1 MLVINLLQALP
12 ALSRN
17 DSRCSVDICDARQ
30 NIRPMKE
37 TDFARSVRKTIR
49 WCPDLKTKV

>member
-1 MLVINLLQALP
+1 MLVINLLEALP

-37 TDFARSVRKTIR
+37 TDFATSVRKTIR
-49 WCPDLKTKV
+49 

>member
-1 MLVINLLQALP
+1 MLVINLLESLP

-37 TDFARSVRKTIR
+37 TDFARSVRKTIH
-49 WCPDLKTKV
+49 WGPDF